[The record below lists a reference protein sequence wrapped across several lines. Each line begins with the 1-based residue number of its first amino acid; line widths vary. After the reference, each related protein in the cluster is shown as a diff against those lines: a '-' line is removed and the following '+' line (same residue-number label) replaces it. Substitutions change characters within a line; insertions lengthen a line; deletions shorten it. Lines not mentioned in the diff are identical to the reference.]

1 MSRFC
6 KFAVLIFVGISLS
19 GLKTE
24 LSADNKLRSAFLGPS
39 VWEDGLSS
47 QQVNLELREHFSEV
61 ITRLES
67 KNASSLLTALIRA
80 EAASTKKW
88 TKSDRRAALVYLAYN
103 RQTQIERLRGY
114 MHRGLFPVNEGQA
127 NEAVPIFV
135 DQRKTHCAVGYL
147 MHVDGKDGEVAEVV
161 GSNNL
166 VKVMDANVT
175 GLTNWV
181 RSSGLT
187 REEAAMI
194 QPGYPFV
201 NVTATF
207 GEFATPGFVV
217 EENGLILSDVT
228 VRRSRFDTTLPV
240 GFPANR
246 DSIQPIFNLGRS
258 AVESNNA
265 NIPVGSFGA
274 EGGGVLFGSGET
286 AVGFP
291 YDSFGNS
298 VGSPNGTPG
307 NLDDWLYL
315 GNNGLVPFGFLDAS
329 GAVEIVE
336 IEYRLQSERGN
347 FSEIALTSVNGN
359 RVLGEQNAILALTQI
374 FQDGTNDLLGEAELF
389 AAGEA
394 LVGSDSIE
402 LDTDSVRIKTYGLVL
417 GGDSTSFQS
426 FFNEFETTAV
436 PEPTTTTVI
445 ALLGIVVFARR
456 RR

>member
-1 MSRFC
+1 MFRFC
-6 KFAVLIFVGISLS
+6 KLAVLIFVGISVS
-19 GLKTE
+19 GLTTE

-80 EAASTKKW
+80 EAGSTKKW
-88 TKSDRRAALVYLAYN
+88 TKSDRRAALVYLAYK
-103 RQTQIERLRGY
+103 RQMQLERLRGY
-114 MHRGLFPVNEGQA
+114 MHRGLFPVNEGQS

-201 NVTATF
+201 DVTATF
-207 GEFATPGFVV
+207 GDFATPGFVV
-217 EENGLILSDVT
+217 EENGLILSDLT
-228 VRRSRFDTTLPV
+228 VRRSRFETTLPITV
-240 GFPANR
+240 PPNR
-246 DSIQPIFNLGRS
+246 DSIQPVFTQALSFI
-258 AVESNNA
+258 ASNNA
-265 NIPVGSFGA
+265 DIPVGSFGA
-274 EGGGVLFGSGET
+274 DGGGVLFGSGET
-286 AVGFP
+286 AGSP
-291 YDSFGNS
+291 YGSFGS
-298 VGSPNGTPG
+298 LGFPNGTPG

-315 GNNGLVPFGFLDAS
+315 GNNGLVPFEFTDAS
-329 GAVEIVE
+329 GFVEIFE
-336 IEYRLQSERGN
+336 IDYRLQSERGS
-347 FSEIALTSVNGN
+347 FSEIALTSLNGN
-359 RVLGEQNAILALTQI
+359 SVFGEQSAILALTQI
-374 FQDGTNDLLGEAELF
+374 FQDGTDDLLGEAELF

-394 LVGSDSIE
+394 LVGSDSVEI
-402 LDTDSVRIKTYGLVL
+402 DTDSVRIRTYGLVL
-417 GGDSTSFQS
+417 GGNSTSFQS

-436 PEPTTTTVI
+436 PEPTTATVI
-445 ALLGIVVFARR
+445 VLLGVAVVARR